1 MLSLLVLPVAW
12 DIILLGLP
20 VACDII
26 LLGLPIFEP
35 VRLENTDELSQLS
48 LARAR
53 FWNAQSCRNTLSAPV

>member
-20 VACDII
+20 SFE
-26 LLGLPIFEP
+26 LGRFE
-35 VRLENTDELSQLS
+35 NMDEVSQLS
-48 LARAR
+48 FARAR